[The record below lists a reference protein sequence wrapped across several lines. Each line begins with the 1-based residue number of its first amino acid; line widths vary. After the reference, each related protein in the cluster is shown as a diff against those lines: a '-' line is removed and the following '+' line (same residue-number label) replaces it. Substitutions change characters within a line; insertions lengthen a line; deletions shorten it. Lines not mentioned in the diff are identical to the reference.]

1 MTTTITI
8 MEVIPG
14 LNGPKGLKREHHHA
28 YKKRRDKYQWTAASQ
43 TRNKHPGK
51 VKFILTRYTIG
62 PEMDYENLTATG
74 KCLTDAIV
82 RAGIIKDD
90 SPKIIVSRDYQN
102 VKISRKEAHQQKTT
116 ITLIDAE

>member
-14 LNGPKGLKREHHHA
+14 LNGSKGLKRENHHA
-28 YKKRRDKYQWTAASQ
+28 YKKRRDRYQWTVTYQ
-43 TRNKHPGK
+43 TRNRHPGK
-51 VKFILTRYTIG
+51 VKFILTRYSIG
-62 PEMDYENLTATG
+62 PEMDFENLTATG

-82 RAGIIKDD
+82 LAGVIKDD
-90 SPKIIVSRDYQN
+90 SPKIIVQREYRN
-102 VKISRKEAHQQKTT
+102 VIIPRKERSQQKTT